1 MPTKDR
7 ERLLV
12 GGAVIAA
19 LLMLLVGYFALIG
32 PQRSKTRDINAQV
45 ADATTQNSVLSNKI
59 STLTQQNR
67 DLKKYEQ
74 DLATQEK
81 ALPSQNDLNAFLRT
95 LEGLGTATGSDAS
108 FTAGSPVDVTAGSA
122 VGSGTGTTTGTAVGT
137 GTGADL
143 TVHGKHIYALPI
155 TAQVT
160 GTVASLSQFLDE
172 LQAQQPRAL
181 LITQV
186 TETKASSTKGA
197 DNTGLSLTMQAFV
210 APGSTDGSGSSDT
223 SGS

>member
-12 GGAVIAA
+12 GGAVMAA
-19 LLMLLVGYFALIG
+19 LLMLLVGYFALVG
-32 PQRSKTRDINAQV
+32 PQRGKTRNIEAQV

-59 STLTQQNR
+59 STLSQQNR

-81 ALPSQNDLNAFLRT
+81 ALPSENDLNTFLRT

-108 FTAGSPVDVTAGSA
+108 FTAGSPVDVTAG
-122 VGSGTGTTTGTAVGT
+122 GTAT
-137 GTGADL
+137 SAADTATASGL
-143 TVHGKHIYALPI
+143 TVNGKHIYALPI

-186 TETKASSTKGA
+186 TETKSSSAKA
-197 DNTGLSLTMQAFV
+197 ANTGLSLTMQAFV
-210 APGSTDGSGSSDT
+210 APGSTSSDGSGSGAT

>member
-12 GGAVIAA
+12 GGAVMAA
-19 LLMLLVGYFALIG
+19 LLMLVVGYFALVG
-32 PQRSKTRDINAQV
+32 PQRAKTRNIEAQV
-45 ADATTQNSVLSNKI
+45 ADATTQNSVLSNRI
-59 STLTQQNR
+59 STLSQQNR

-74 DLATQEK
+74 DLATQET

-108 FTAGSPVDVTAGSA
+108 FTAGSPVDVTTGGTATSAAGTA
-122 VGSGTGTTTGTAVGT
+122 TGSG
-137 GTGADL
+137 L
-143 TVHGKHIYALPI
+143 TVNGKHIYALPI

-186 TETKASSTKGA
+186 TETKSSSAKA
-197 DNTGLSLTMQAFV
+197 ANTGLSLTMQAFV
-210 APGSTDGSGSSDT
+210 APGSTSSNSSGSGAT

>member
-7 ERLLV
+7 ERLLI
-12 GGAVIAA
+12 GGAVITA

-59 STLTQQNR
+59 STLSQQNR

-81 ALPSQNDLNAFLRT
+81 ALPSQNDLNTFLRT

-108 FTAGSPVDVTAGSA
+108 FTAGSPVDVTAGS
-122 VGSGTGTTTGTAVGT
+122 TTTPAAGAATGT
-137 GTGADL
+137 GTGL
-143 TVHGKHIYALPI
+143 TVNGQHIYALPI

-160 GTVASLSQFLDE
+160 GTVDSLSQFLDE

-186 TETKASSTKGA
+186 TQTKASSTKGA
-197 DNTGLSLTMQAFV
+197 NNTGLALTMQAFV
-210 APGSTDGSGSSDT
+210 APGSTDSSGSGAT